1 MITAPTGQ
9 AVFDPF
15 APPTVT
21 PPQPMVTE
29 PEPTINVLPAQASS
43 QMLDQ
48 DSTQLVNPSDNH
60 QFNSQS
66 AGVDAII
73 PDQFDQST
81 DQSNL
86 VTSAQL
92 SDDTSQKLT
101 STTSNAQIL
110 VADTPFTQIP
120 AGDDQVTDQTLDQPS
135 VDQADQQLTQP
146 VGQQD
151 QLDNDQVQDFDL
163 TEDERLALFDQVLTE
178 AEQASSVFDQ
188 VMPAAIIANDPLNPQ
203 GITTSGARKPETVAS
218 NSNVQEA
225 GLIGQVEFEPASELP
240 VEVEGF
246 LERVEDHADKLPQ
259 ELVVADGNVQALPQS
274 HPTQTVIV
282 LPITAEDE
290 QVPAKDVK
298 LSFTWLLEWSHK
310 IIKKFV
316 GKVVYRHEP

>member
-21 PPQPMVTE
+21 PSQPIVTE
-29 PEPTINVLPAQASS
+29 PVPIINVP
-43 QMLDQ
+43 
-48 DSTQLVNPSDNH
+48 TQLVGSSSNPQS
-60 QFNSQS
+60 NSQPTQADEVPS
-66 AGVDAII
+66 S
-73 PDQFDQST
+73 QLDQSI

-86 VTSAQL
+86 DSSPQLADDASQNQTSIN
-92 SDDTSQKLT
+92 SDTLPPAT
-101 STTSNAQIL
+101 A
-110 VADTPFTQIP
+110 TPTDQ
-120 AGDDQVTDQTLDQPS
+120 AEDDQE
-135 VDQADQQLTQP
+135 
-146 VGQQD
+146 
-151 QLDNDQVQDFDL
+151 QDFDL
-163 TEDERLALFDQVLTE
+163 TQDERLALFDQVLTE
-178 AEQASSVFDQ
+178 VEQTSSVFDQ
-188 VMPAAIIANDPLNPQ
+188 VVPAAIIANDPLNPQ
-203 GITTSGARKPETVAS
+203 GITTSGARKPETVVS

-225 GLIGQVEFEPASELP
+225 GLIGQVELEPVSELP

-290 QVPAKDVK
+290 QNPAKDVK
-298 LSFTWLLEWSHK
+298 LSLTWLLEWSHK

-316 GKVVYRHEP
+316 GKVVYRHESQV

>member
-15 APPTVT
+15 APPTT
-21 PPQPMVTE
+21 MPPQPMVTE
-29 PEPTINVLPAQASS
+29 PAVIDPAINPANDPTIDQSS
-43 QMLDQ
+43 VDSADHINATPSDQLDQ
-48 DSTQLVNPSDNH
+48 L
-60 QFNSQS
+60 
-66 AGVDAII
+66 
-73 PDQFDQST
+73 T
-81 DQSNL
+81 DQPHL
-86 VTSAQL
+86 VSSSQL
-92 SDDTSQKLT
+92 SDDGGQNQT
-101 STTSNAQIL
+101 STNSY
-110 VADTPFTQIP
+110 TPTPATGTPATQML
-120 AGDDQVTDQTLDQPS
+120 AVDE
-135 VDQADQQLTQP
+135 DQA
-146 VGQQD
+146 
-151 QLDNDQVQDFDL
+151 QDFDL

-203 GITTSGARKPETVAS
+203 GINPSGARKPETVAS
-218 NSNVQEA
+218 NSAVPEA
-225 GLIGQVEFEPASELP
+225 GLIGQVELEPASELP

-290 QVPAKDVK
+290 QHPVKDVK

-316 GKVVYRHEP
+316 GKVVYRHESQI